1 MSDHPTPLRDIGI
14 TGHKDCILYSV
25 RASSHN
31 TAKGKMDHKMTN
43 EPACKIHMN
52 GGDGPE
58 SYTKNSKYQ
67 KQLVNYSKQLTIELI
82 EQHLD
87 VESSCFDPS
96 KPFQMADFGCS
107 TGPNTFMAL
116 QNISEAVQ
124 RKYSKKCQEQSGIP
138 EFHVFFNDLAENDF
152 NVLFR
157 NMPTNRPRHFTAGV
171 PGSFHG
177 RLFPKGSLH
186 LAHCS
191 CALMYLSRLPKEI
204 VDKNSPAWNKGR
216 IHYSTPG
223 AAKEVKEAYS
233 AQFRQD
239 VLTFLEARGD
249 ELVPGGLM
257 VIIIIGIPG
266 GVLPSECG
274 MGMNIAI
281 LESCQKDMVN
291 MARIPEKDFDSF
303 NLPMYHTS
311 PTEFEALIKENGLFD
326 ITKFERLPN
335 PFTKEA
341 AADVERG
348 ILLTR
353 AVFNGLIEDHFGKDI
368 IEDFFK
374 LYSKKLAAN
383 PMVFHEKYR
392 QEGSYFVFLKRKI
405 AD

>member
-1 MSDHPTPLRDIGI
+1 
-14 TGHKDCILYSV
+14 
-25 RASSHN
+25 
-31 TAKGKMDHKMTN
+31 MDHKMTN
-43 EPACKIHMN
+43 ENACKIHMN

-58 SYTKNSKYQ
+58 SYTKSSKYQ
-67 KQLVNYSKQLTIELI
+67 KQLMNYSKQITIELI
-82 EQHLD
+82 EQQLD
-87 VESSCFDPS
+87 VKSSCFDPS
-96 KPFQMADFGCS
+96 KPFRMADFGCS
-107 TGPNTFMAL
+107 MGPNTFMAV
-116 QNISEAVQ
+116 QYITEAVQ
-124 RKYSKKCQEQSGIP
+124 QKYCKKWQEESGMIP
-138 EFHVFFNDLAENDF
+138 EFHIFFNDLAENDF

-157 NMPTNRPRHFTAGV
+157 NMPTNCPRHFTAGV

-233 AQFRQD
+233 GQFRQD
-239 VLTFLEARGD
+239 VLTFLDARGD

-257 VIIIIGIPG
+257 VIIIVGIPD
-266 GVLPSECG
+266 GVLPSESSIS
-274 MGMNIAI
+274 MNIAI
-281 LESCQKDMVN
+281 LGSCLQDMVN
-291 MARIPEKDFDSF
+291 MARIPEEDFDSF
-303 NLPMYHTS
+303 NLPIYHTS

-326 ITKFERLPN
+326 IIKSERLPN
-335 PFTKEA
+335 PFTKET

-348 ILLTR
+348 ILSTR
-353 AVFNGLIEDHFGKDI
+353 AVFQALIEDHFGKDI

-383 PMVFHEKYR
+383 PMLFHEKYR